1 MTDTYR
7 PPASGGQPADSN
19 PPLESGVPPARGGAA
34 SPFARSQA
42 HAAAALSGCARAE
55 ANLANLLRGVQ
66 HLAAAVSSA
75 REAKADIVQEIETL
89 RALLGDAEEQQ
100 LTLKHRVALLEQALD
115 RSERESEREKA
126 FLLDEQDTFI
136 AGLWDEHAHEV
147 ADLRRRLASAEDT
160 LRASQEENQA
170 LAGNGENAHRE
181 VEEQTRRLRKAE
193 AEVARLLRASND
205 ERDRLHRVQIE
216 REEAQLAAAQAF
228 RERDQLRAEL
238 GRLKAESSAR
248 VGVSSAPPA
257 ESSSAKGSQ
266 SSPAAPIPLVMRSE
280 IGRITT
286 ESARMTAARMDKDL
300 EAPRSPSQMGNTVR
314 RPSVPPEELRAAIT
328 ELELDPTS
336 TAGSSS
342 SSRSVIKQKPDPST
356 RPLIGYSLSG
366 DLPEERIEST
376 RPSSRPP
383 R

>member
-19 PPLESGVPPARGGAA
+19 PPLESGVPPARGGSA
-34 SPFARSQA
+34 SPLGRSQA

-55 ANLANLLRGVQ
+55 ANLENLLRGVQ
-66 HLAAAVSSA
+66 HLAAAVSNA
-75 REAKADIVQEIETL
+75 REAKADVVHEIETL
-89 RALLGDAEEQQ
+89 RSLLGDAEEQQ

-115 RSERESEREKA
+115 RTERENAREKA

-136 AGLWDEHAHEV
+136 AGLWDEHAQEV
-147 ADLRRRLASAEDT
+147 SDLRRRLASAEDT

-170 LAGNGENAHRE
+170 LTGRGENAHRE

-193 AEVARLLRASND
+193 AEVARLLKASNE
-205 ERDRLHRVQIE
+205 ERDRLHRVHIE

-238 GRLKAESSAR
+238 GRLKAENAKISSLHAP
-248 VGVSSAPPA
+248 SAEA
-257 ESSSAKGSQ
+257 SATKASQ
-266 SSPAAPIPLVMRSE
+266 SSPAAPIPLVMRTE

-300 EAPRSPSQMGNTVR
+300 EVPRSPSQMSDSTR

-328 ELELDPTS
+328 ELEFEPS
-336 TAGSSS
+336 SKPASSS
-342 SSRSVIKQKPDPST
+342 ASRSAIKQKPDPST

-366 DLPEERIEST
+366 DLPEERIESA